1 MSTLRSRLIL
11 VFVAATLA
19 PLGLIGWLSVRLLNY
34 SLALAPTHELDQV
47 SRSLDKTGH
56 ELYRRA
62 CASLKQDAEA
72 GRVRPQEYSAATR
85 DTWPPAVQE
94 FFSSGE
100 AENFI
105 LTGSQRDRIE
115 YLVRRGDGVARYA
128 ASLNVSMQQLSDQW
142 SDARALVAAAG
153 THDWRRGFTYTYL
166 LLAAA
171 IWLVTFL
178 ALLYFAQRISHP
190 IQELT
195 KGLSEVA
202 AGHMDYRVPEGRPAW
217 RKDEIGSAVRAFNNM
232 AEELKQ
238 SQERLVYVTRL
249 ESWQALARKMAHE
262 VKNSLTPIR
271 LTMEEIISRGPN
283 QDRAFLEQAS
293 QIVADEVQTLEKRV
307 RAFSQF
313 AAEPPVEPR
322 EIDVNA
328 MVEERVSFL
337 KSAHPEVVYNMTLA
351 PGKPLAVADPDLIKG
366 VLTNLLENAAEAAR
380 PGGVVLA
387 RTALAGSKLNIEVH
401 DSGPGLSSQ
410 ARSSLFEPT
419 ISFKKGGMGLG
430 LSIARRSALLCGG
443 DLQTLDGELG
453 GAAFRVILAA
463 HLQ

>member
-1 MSTLRSRLIL
+1 MNRLRTRLIL
-11 VFVAATLA
+11 VFVLATVLPLGLTLWTSLALLERSLKLA
-19 PLGLIGWLSVRLLNY
+19 PLRELDEVSQSLQKTGRELFKDSEELLKRDVAEGKIEPRHLKPEEAPSFWESGKTEWSELGGDNGDRLDYFVRRKDEVLVYSRPMGIAMFDLTKQYAGARDVFERSAARDLRRGFNTALLLIAGALWFAALAALIFLAARISRPVRLLTQG
-34 SLALAPTHELDQV
+34 L
-47 SRSLDKTGH
+47 
-56 ELYRRA
+56 
-62 CASLKQDAEA
+62 
-72 GRVRPQEYSAATR
+72 GR
-85 DTWPPAVQE
+85 
-94 FFSSGE
+94 
-100 AENFI
+100 
-105 LTGSQRDRIE
+105 
-115 YLVRRGDGVARYA
+115 
-128 ASLNVSMQQLSDQW
+128 
-142 SDARALVAAAG
+142 
-153 THDWRRGFTYTYL
+153 
-166 LLAAA
+166 
-171 IWLVTFL
+171 
-178 ALLYFAQRISHP
+178 
-190 IQELT
+190 
-195 KGLSEVA
+195 VA
-202 AGHMDYRVPEGRPAW
+202 AGDLDARVIPSGS
-217 RKDEIGSAVRAFNNM
+217 DEIAEAVTAFNHM
-232 AEELKQ
+232 ADQLQHAREHLIH
-238 SQERLVYVTRL
+238 VTRL
-249 ESWQALARKMAHE
+249 ASWQALARKMAHE

-337 KSAHPEVVYNMTLA
+337 KSAHPDVLYNMTLA
-351 PGKPLAVADPDLIKG
+351 PGNPLAVADPDLIKG

-401 DSGPGLSSQ
+401 DSGPGLSKQ
-410 ARSSLFEPT
+410 ALSSLFEPT

-453 GAAFRVILAA
+453 GAAFRVILVA
-463 HLQ
+463 HQ

>member
-1 MSTLRSRLIL
+1 MNRLRTRLIL
-11 VFVAATLA
+11 VFVLATVLPLGLTLWTSLALLEQSLKLA
-19 PLGLIGWLSVRLLNY
+19 PLAELDEVSQSLQKTGRELFKESEELLKRDAAEGRIAPRHLTPAEAASFWESGKTDWSELAGKQGDRLDYYVRRKDEVLVYSRPMGIAMADLAKQYAGARDIFERSAARDLRRGFNTTLLVVAAALWLAALSALIFLAAHISRPVRLLTQG
-34 SLALAPTHELDQV
+34 L
-47 SRSLDKTGH
+47 
-56 ELYRRA
+56 
-62 CASLKQDAEA
+62 
-72 GRVRPQEYSAATR
+72 GR
-85 DTWPPAVQE
+85 
-94 FFSSGE
+94 
-100 AENFI
+100 
-105 LTGSQRDRIE
+105 
-115 YLVRRGDGVARYA
+115 
-128 ASLNVSMQQLSDQW
+128 
-142 SDARALVAAAG
+142 
-153 THDWRRGFTYTYL
+153 
-166 LLAAA
+166 
-171 IWLVTFL
+171 
-178 ALLYFAQRISHP
+178 
-190 IQELT
+190 
-195 KGLSEVA
+195 VA
-202 AGHMDYRVPEGRPAW
+202 AGDLDARVAPDGS
-217 RKDEIGSAVRAFNNM
+217 DEIGEAVTAFNHM
-232 AEELKQ
+232 ADQLQQAREHLIH
-238 SQERLVYVTRL
+238 VTRL
-249 ESWQALARKMAHE
+249 ASWQALARKMAHE

-380 PGGVVLA
+380 PGGVVVA

-453 GAAFRVILAA
+453 GAAFRVVLIA
-463 HLQ
+463 HPQ